1 MLVDDELSKEQ
12 VRRLANTIYR
22 SSRRVQQLL
31 QELADVTRGRRQS
44 PEPCMLHEVIGAA
57 RDSLAQEAQSHQVS
71 VRLNVPGDIAIS
83 LERSPMERVFENLI
97 ANAIEAM
104 PHGGAVEIWAE
115 RDTTNVT
122 VTVEDTGPGIPAAI
136 APQLFQP
143 FVTAGKKTG
152 IGLGLAF
159 SRQTVVDHGGD
170 LWVDSRVKQGARFVL
185 RLPL

>member
-1 MLVDDELSKEQ
+1 
-12 VRRLANTIYR
+12 LANDAQLHKVA
-22 SSRRVQQLL
+22 VQV
-31 QELADVTRGRRQS
+31 D
-44 PEPCMLHEVIGAA
+44 
-57 RDSLAQEAQSHQVS
+57 
-71 VRLNVPGDIAIS
+71 VPGDIGVS

-104 PHGGAVEIWAE
+104 PDGGTIEIKAQ
-115 RDTTNVT
+115 RNGSFVT

-152 IGLGLAF
+152 MGLGLAF

-170 LWVDSRVKQGARFVL
+170 MWVDQAEKQGARFVL